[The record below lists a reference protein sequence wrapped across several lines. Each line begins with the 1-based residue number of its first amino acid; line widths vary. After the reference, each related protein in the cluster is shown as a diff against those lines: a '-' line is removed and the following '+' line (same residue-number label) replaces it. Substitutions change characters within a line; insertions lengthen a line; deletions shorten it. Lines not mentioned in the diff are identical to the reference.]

1 MSNDKK
7 TTAHDFGPTGS
18 ILEQMDTHNK
28 NLENIGVEIL
38 PIHTGGTVHAKRI
51 SGFFRTIK
59 WAIASVW
66 LIFFIGPYLRW
77 DGRQA
82 ILFDLENRQFHIFDL
97 TILPQDI
104 WMLTLVLLFCSMLL
118 AASTTV
124 AGRLWCGYA
133 CFQTVWTDVFTW
145 VEEKI
150 EGQPNK
156 RIKLENAPMS
166 WSKFLIKFKKHVI
179 WLLFGFLT
187 GFTFVA
193 YFVDSIDLWARLFHF
208 EWSLMETGIILG
220 LSFATYFFAGIL
232 REQTCIGFCPY
243 ARIQGAMI
251 DTQTELPTYDLER
264 GEPRGRLKRVKE
276 GEETPKLG
284 DCIDCNLCVAV
295 CPTGVDI
302 RYGQQ
307 FGCITCGLCIDAC
320 DSVMDKLKKPRG
332 LIRYASLAEFG
343 GEKLPPFWKRP
354 RVLVYSTIML
364 TALAILIWG
373 AFNMAAIDVKALHDR
388 SPLYVQMSDGTIQ
401 NKWTVKVVNKGNDPM
416 KAEVIATGP
425 EGLIYKVNGVL
436 DIKPGNVGSTT
447 LYVKIPRNHLTS
459 DQTPIV
465 IKVTDLN
472 NPAVFEE
479 YQSNFIGPRVR

>member
-1 MSNDKK
+1 MSNTKDNSL
-7 TTAHDFGPTGS
+7 HDFDPTGS
-18 ILEQMDTHNK
+18 VLEQMDTHNK

-51 SGFFRTIK
+51 SGFFRSLK
-59 WAIASVW
+59 WALASVW

-77 DGRQA
+77 DGRQS
-82 ILFDLENRQFHIFDL
+82 ILFDLENRQFHIFNL

-124 AGRLWCGYA
+124 GGRLWCGYA

-156 RIKLENAPMS
+156 RIKLEKVPMNV
-166 WSKFLIKFKKHVI
+166 SKFVLKLKKHSV
-179 WLLFGFLT
+179 WLLLGFLT

-193 YFVDSIDLWARLFHF
+193 YFVDVIDLWARLFLF
-208 EWSLMETGIILG
+208 EWSLMEVGIILG
-220 LSFATYFFAGIL
+220 LGFATYFFAGIL

-243 ARIQGAMI
+243 SRIQGTMI
-251 DTQTELPTYDLER
+251 DTQTELPTYDVER

-276 GEETPKLG
+276 GEEALKLG
-284 DCIDCNLCVAV
+284 DCIDCNLCVVV

-320 DSVMDKLKKPRG
+320 DSVMEKLKKPKG

-343 GEKLPPFWKRP
+343 GEKLPVLWKRP
-354 RVLVYSTIML
+354 RVIVYAAIMFA
-364 TALAILIWG
+364 ALGALFWG
-373 AFNMAAIDVKALHDR
+373 ALNMAAIDVKALHER

-416 KAEVIATGP
+416 KAEITATGP
-425 EGLIYKVNGVL
+425 SGLTFKVNGAL
-436 DIKPGNVGSTT
+436 KIQPGNVGSST
-447 LYVKIPRNHLTS
+447 LYVKIPKKNLTHAH
-459 DQTPIV
+459 TPIV

-472 NPAVFEE
+472 NPVVFEE
-479 YQSNFIGPRVR
+479 YKSNFIGPKVR

>member
-1 MSNDKK
+1 MSTQKK
-7 TTAHDFGPTGS
+7 NGSCDFGPTGS
-18 ILEQMDTHNK
+18 VLEQMDTHNK

-51 SGFFRTIK
+51 SGFFRSLK
-59 WAIASVW
+59 WALASVW
-66 LIFFIGPYLRW
+66 LVFFIGPYLRW
-77 DGRQA
+77 DGRQS
-82 ILFDLENRQFHIFDL
+82 ILFDLENRQFHIFNL

-104 WMLTLVLLFCSMLL
+104 WMLTLVLLFLSMLL
-118 AASTTV
+118 AASTTIG
-124 AGRLWCGYA
+124 GRLWCGYA
-133 CFQTVWTDVFTW
+133 CFQTVWSDVFTW

-156 RIKLENAPMS
+156 RIKLESAPMTFN
-166 WSKFLIKFKKHVI
+166 KLMIKLKKHSI
-179 WLLFGFLT
+179 WLLLGFLT

-193 YFVDSIDLWARLFHF
+193 YFVDVIDLWGRLFYF
-208 EWSLMETGIILG
+208 EWSLIETGIILG
-220 LSFATYFFAGIL
+220 LGFMTYFFAGIL

-276 GEETPKLG
+276 GEEAPKLG

-320 DSVMDKLKKPRG
+320 DSVMEKLKKPKG

-343 GEKLPPFWKRP
+343 GEKLPALWKRP
-354 RVLVYSTIML
+354 RVLVYAGIMF
-364 TALAILIWG
+364 TALGILIWG

-401 NKWTVKVVNKGNDPM
+401 NKWTIKVVNKGNDPM
-416 KAEVIATGP
+416 KAEVTATGP
-425 EGLIYKVNGVL
+425 SDLTFKVNGTL
-436 DIKPGNVGSTT
+436 DIKPGNVGSIT
-447 LYVKIPRNHLTS
+447 LYVKIPKKSLKDAH
-459 DQTPIV
+459 TPIV

-472 NPAVFEE
+472 NPIVFET
-479 YQSNFIGPRVR
+479 YNSNFIGPKVP